1 MAESPAAP
9 VEVDVLEARVRR
21 LELEAREAEARFRT
35 YDFRLRL
42 DQLRAANPSKPKSA

>member
-1 MAESPAAP
+1 MAESPATP

-21 LELEAREAEARFRT
+21 LELEAREAEARFRV

-42 DQLRAANPSKPKSA
+42 DQLRAANQPRPKTA